1 MHLIKTNTQ
10 FRLDA
15 LVAPIILAAMSCTSA
30 INAECEKILRLLFV
44 INILCKPNK
53 QRLTHFINKIPTPY
67 LVFDSSFTLLKH
79 GFNANKLLFFYPE
92 NNISGQFNLLTTE
105 KLGNARSIF
114 YEVFKNPRLY
124 ENGRFTCQYNSIL
137 DTNLQE
143 ASYSVNYFKMERNI
157 IFASFQYVQPEFINQ
172 NQNISDQSRVTLS
185 LSHELRNPL
194 NGIVGVLSQLKKT
207 ASTKIK
213 PLVLTGLYSACLLRY
228 KLDSFIDLAQLST
241 KQLTLSLTEINMD
254 KLASKI
260 NKLFAFYLKE
270 GVAFL
275 INKDSLLPTK
285 FYQDEDRLM
294 QLLVKLIANSFKY
307 TAKGFIKLNISLTDS
322 NQILFSVSDTG
333 CGMTAPNIAKI
344 RKLSKMAK
352 SDQSNPLSCEI
363 NGLGL
368 LTVQLLL
375 EKMGSQLQIYS
386 ILGEGTQMAFKIM
399 IEEASSPVFTKY
411 RKQYRHSATS
421 IVPFQLS
428 TDDTIPDEIS
438 EDIGIMRPSS
448 RLESSQSINV
458 PNKNILSKIT
468 STSHKTVNV
477 MVVDDCNVNRMVHK
491 MLLARYKGAKIS
503 EHCNGLEAVEY
514 IKTLSGTSEVVMI
527 LMDINMP
534 VMNGIEATRVI
545 RSLSM
550 SQAVFIIAVSAFSD
564 ENEISKVY
572 ECGMN
577 FHITKPVTKESIAK
591 IMNLI
596 N

>member
-1 MHLIKTNTQ
+1 
-10 FRLDA
+10 
-15 LVAPIILAAMSCTSA
+15 
-30 INAECEKILRLLFV
+30 
-44 INILCKPNK
+44 
-53 QRLTHFINKIPTPY
+53 
-67 LVFDSSFTLLKH
+67 
-79 GFNANKLLFFYPE
+79 
-92 NNISGQFNLLTTE
+92 
-105 KLGNARSIF
+105 
-114 YEVFKNPRLY
+114 
-124 ENGRFTCQYNSIL
+124 
-137 DTNLQE
+137 
-143 ASYSVNYFKMERNI
+143 
-157 IFASFQYVQPEFINQ
+157 
-172 NQNISDQSRVTLS
+172 
-185 LSHELRNPL
+185 
-194 NGIVGVLSQLKKT
+194 
-207 ASTKIK
+207 
-213 PLVLTGLYSACLLRY
+213 
-228 KLDSFIDLAQLST
+228 
-241 KQLTLSLTEINMD
+241 
-254 KLASKI
+254 
-260 NKLFAFYLKE
+260 
-270 GVAFL
+270 
-275 INKDSLLPTK
+275 
-285 FYQDEDRLM
+285 
-294 QLLVKLIANSFKY
+294 
-307 TAKGFIKLNISLTDS
+307 
-322 NQILFSVSDTG
+322 
-333 CGMTAPNIAKI
+333 
-344 RKLSKMAK
+344 MAK